1 MRRPRDVDFIGLL
14 SAALNVED
22 REVALSV
29 KITRPVE
36 LPPGFCQVYVSIN
49 LILGVR
55 APFVKHFPRVSWR
68 FLNSD
73 QENPITTGSLRF
85 FNPTIDL

>member
-36 LPPGFCQVYVSIN
+36 LPPGFCQVYVSID
-49 LILGVR
+49 LISGVR
-55 APFVKHFPRVSWR
+55 APFVKHYPREDFELEVFEFRQRKPDHYW
-68 FLNSD
+68 
-73 QENPITTGSLRF
+73 
-85 FNPTIDL
+85 